1 LSPAA
6 IGKTLAK
13 PPTKYA
19 TTLNVA
25 CVTGPDERVCLDY
38 RDPRRQAAREMF
50 LERYAEPRRQIQ
62 RGIIKDAIASG
73 ELKRTTDP
81 ELLIDALFGPLFFRW
96 LQGHAPLDNSF
107 AERIFDKVLLA
118 FR

>member
-1 LSPAA
+1 
-6 IGKTLAK
+6 
-13 PPTKYA
+13 
-19 TTLNVA
+19 
-25 CVTGPDERVCLDY
+25 
-38 RDPRRQAAREMF
+38 MF

-96 LQGHAPLDNSF
+96 LQGHAPLDSSF